1 MEPYK
6 ASVKFDIS
14 YEPPRHFLRQR
25 ESHILSEPVSNYL
38 FSSIH
43 ACDAG
48 KILAG
53 LHLGKRSR

>member
-25 ESHILSEPVSNYL
+25 ESHILSEPVSNL
-38 FSSIH
+38 FSIYTRMR
-43 ACDAG
+43 CWED
-48 KILAG
+48 L
-53 LHLGKRSR
+53 SRTASWEEI

>member
-14 YEPPRHFLRQR
+14 YEPARHFLCQR
-25 ESHILSEPVSNYL
+25 ESRILSEPVSNL

-53 LHLGKRSR
+53 LHLGKRSK